1 MNNNVYQSLAR
12 ITDEDDAIDL
22 MKNNIINPLINNYRS
37 SEEQQVL
44 DINTRTIIFNEG
56 VAGYFLKRDMLDTD
70 VISGSDIG
78 SSFNKAWQFAML
90 IASYDTYSGL
100 NSFFSYAGLDVE
112 DKLTIIISPSLFS
125 EQCDDNILEMGDW
138 IYFKEDMSLFEVKEI
153 VHNDHFLPLGV
164 RTKFKYVLHKV
175 IYNQE
180 ELNPEIQNDHFN
192 LFDFD
197 DETFMPLK
205 NLDGHNGLHFD
216 PTKNNDDIVEYS
228 DNITIYDDVE
238 TGSGIQLDLDEDEFI
253 IEDDVIL
260 NDKLNYKLNDYK

>member
-1 MNNNVYQSLAR
+1 MNNVYQSLAR

-22 MKNNIINPLINNYRS
+22 MTKNIINPLINNYRS
-37 SEEQQVL
+37 ENEQQVL

-56 VAGYFLKRDMLDTD
+56 VAGYFLKRGMLDTD

-78 SSFNKAWQFAML
+78 SSFNEAWQFAML

-100 NSFFSYAGLDVE
+100 NSFFSYAGLEVE

-125 EQCDDNILEMGDW
+125 EQCSGNTLELGDW
-138 IYFKEDMSLFEVKEI
+138 VYFKEDMSLFEVKEI

-164 RTKFKYVLHKV
+164 RTKFKYVLSKV

-192 LFDFD
+192 LYDFD
-197 DETFMPLK
+197 SETFAPLK

-216 PTKNNDDIVEYS
+216 ATDNNDEIMDYT
-228 DNITIYDDVE
+228 DNFTIYDDVE
-238 TGSGIQLDLDEDEFI
+238 TGKGLQLELEDGEYFVDDEE
-253 IEDDVIL
+253 IL
-260 NDKLNYKLNDYK
+260 NTKLNYKLNDYK